1 MTVTPGDSPIPPGVA
16 VELKR
21 VVERWHQLPLD
32 RALPCVPVVL
42 EAVQR
47 LADRA
52 AVAGGHP
59 EGAPPVPDLGPA
71 VVMDQLAVVV
81 HDVCALSPRR
91 EDADVA
97 GLLAGIRHAVG

>member
-1 MTVTPGDSPIPPGVA
+1 MTASPGDSPIPPGVA

-21 VVERWHQLPLD
+21 VVERWHQLTID
-32 RALPCVPVVL
+32 RALPHVPAVL

-52 AVAGGHP
+52 AAAGGHP
-59 EGAPPVPDLGPA
+59 DGAPPVLDLGPS
-71 VVMDQLAVVV
+71 VLMDQLAVMV

-97 GLLAGIRHAVG
+97 GLLAGIRHVVG